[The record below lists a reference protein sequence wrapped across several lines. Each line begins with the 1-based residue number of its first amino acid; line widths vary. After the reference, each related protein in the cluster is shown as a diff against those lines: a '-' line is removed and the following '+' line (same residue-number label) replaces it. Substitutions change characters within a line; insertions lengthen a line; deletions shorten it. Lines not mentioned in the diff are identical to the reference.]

1 MMHHD
6 YAVEMLARFFLRSDG
21 HSALASLACRRAHRM
36 SGEKSGLAGQA
47 AEAAVLGKIP
57 PNPTSFFLPVWRA
70 SLAQKRN
77 TNPFKCR
84 ANLQPLLERVGR
96 RPSHLVSHL
105 RAHTPAAFG
114 LPQKPQA
121 RIFGSKRGL
130 ALDGATLVTSNLD

>member
-6 YAVEMLARFFLRSDG
+6 YAVEMPARFSLRSDG

-36 SGEKSGLAGQA
+36 SGTESGLEGQA
-47 AEAAVLGKIP
+47 AEAAALGKTP
-57 PNPTSFFLPVWRA
+57 PHPTSFFLPVWLA

-77 TNPFKCR
+77 TSPFKCR
-84 ANLQPLLERVGR
+84 ANLRPLLERVGR

-130 ALDGATLVTSNLD
+130 ALGGVVLVASSLD